1 MPTVLITGAN
11 RGLGL
16 DFARQYAADGWRVLA
31 TCRAPD
37 AVEALGA
44 VAGDVSIHGLDVANI
59 AAIDALAAA
68 LDGASIDLLLN
79 NAGVIGA
86 RGLAFGAT
94 DYDSFAETMRAN
106 VMGPLAVAE
115 RFLPHVLRSTR
126 KLMVSVSSRLGSIGL
141 NDWGD
146 RYIYSASKAALN
158 AVMKSAAVDLAEK
171 GVTVAVLHPGWVQTD
186 MGGPE
191 ADLTPEESVT
201 SMRRVIAGLTP
212 ADSGRFLNCDGAE
225 FPW

>member
-16 DFARQYAADGWRVLA
+16 DFARQYAVDGWRVIA
-31 TCRAPD
+31 TCRNPD
-37 AVEALGA
+37 AAEDLRA
-44 VAGDVSIHGLDVANI
+44 VAGDVTVHPLDVADV
-59 AAIDALAAA
+59 ASVDALAAA
-68 LDGASIDLLLN
+68 LSGEAIDLLLN

-86 RGLAFGAT
+86 RGLAFGET
-94 DYDSFAETMRAN
+94 DYESFAETMRIN

-115 RFLPHVLRSTR
+115 RFLPHVLRSEKR
-126 KLMVSVSSRLGSIGL
+126 LMATVTSRLGSIGL

-158 AVMKSAAVDLAEK
+158 AVMKSAAIDLAGK
-171 GVTVAVLHPGWVQTD
+171 GVTVVVLHPGWVQTD
-186 MGGPE
+186 MGGPK

-201 SMRRVIAGLTP
+201 GMREVIGGLTH
-212 ADSGRFLNCDGAE
+212 ADNGRFLNYDGVE